1 MILLV
6 IWNNEKSNRKI
17 KDITKFNDNKIARK
31 RDILVELSSNEVRE
45 KRELGMNFRRL
56 SGDCQQ
62 LLIVRGDVTDMI
74 SCGRI
79 DREEVYDDAA
89 QHNSNK

>member
-1 MILLV
+1 MKNQIVRLKILLNST
-6 IWNNEKSNRKI
+6 ITRLQEKEI
-17 KDITKFNDNKIARK
+17 
-31 RDILVELSSNEVRE
+31 LSSSWVQTKYVRE

-74 SCGRI
+74 SHGRI
-79 DREEVYDDAA
+79 DREEVYDDAT